1 MILGESMSAGIVIY
15 LIAVNITEFLL
26 FGIDKRKA
34 IRGEWR
40 VPESTL
46 LSLAVFGGAVG
57 GILGMR
63 IFHHKTKHPKFYLGI
78 PAILVMEIAVLCFS
92 HIRGIV
98 F

>member
-1 MILGESMSAGIVIY
+1 MLSEDIRTGFVIY
-15 LIAVNITEFLL
+15 LIAVNIAAFLL

-40 VPESTL
+40 VPEGTL
-46 LSLAVFGGAVG
+46 LSLAVFGGAPG
-57 GILGMR
+57 AMIGMR
-63 IFHHKTKHPKFYLGI
+63 VFHHKTKHPKFYVGI
-78 PAILVMEIAVLCFS
+78 PVILAMEIAVLCFS

>member
-1 MILGESMSAGIVIY
+1 MLKGDIRTGFVIY
-15 LIAVNITEFLL
+15 LIAVNIAAFLL

-46 LSLAVFGGAVG
+46 LFLAFLGGAPG

-63 IFHHKTKHPKFYLGI
+63 IFHHKTKHPKFYVGI
-78 PAILVMEIAVLCFS
+78 PAVFVIEVAAVYFS
-92 HIRGIV
+92 HIREII

>member
-1 MILGESMSAGIVIY
+1 MLSEDIRTGFVIY
-15 LIAVNITEFLL
+15 LLAVNITEFLL

-46 LSLAVFGGAVG
+46 LSLAVFGGTVG
-57 GILGMR
+57 GILGMKV
-63 IFHHKTKHPKFYLGI
+63 FHHKTKHPKFYLGM
-78 PAILVMEIAVLCFS
+78 PVILVMEIAVLCFS

-98 F
+98 S